1 MSVFSMEQLGLTEA
15 QREAAGELTQLG
27 RVAAQYR
34 DGYTVLTATGERS
47 AVVAGRLRHEST
59 RPADFPAV
67 GDFVALEYDAEGAA
81 LLWRVLPRHS
91 LLVRQAAGTAGQEQL
106 IAANVDTVFI
116 CMALNSDYNLRR
128 LERYL
133 SLVWSSGATP
143 VVVLTKADVCEDVEG
158 KMAEVSFCACGAK
171 VLCVSALAGD
181 GVEALQAYLGAGKTA
196 AFIGSSGVGK
206 STLINRLLEK
216 GALTTAALRKDGKGR
231 HTTTRRE
238 MLLLPGGGIVIDT
251 PGMRELALESGD
263 LSAAFADIE
272 VLAGACRFAD
282 CRHDK
287 EPGCAVRQAAAEG
300 LLPEERLKSWRKL
313 RQELLYAELDSRRLE
328 EAKMAVMF
336 ADVGGRKNA
345 RRMMQEASKRRR
357 F

>member
-1 MSVFSMEQLGLTEA
+1 MLA
-15 QREAAGELTQLG
+15 QKRILLVIGGGIAAYKALELIRLLRG
-27 RVAAQYR
+27 AGAAV
-34 DGYTVLTATGERS
+34 TPVLTR
-47 AVVAGRLRHEST
+47 AGSE
-59 RPADFPAV
+59 
-67 GDFVALEYDAEGAA
+67 FVT
-81 LLWRVLPRHS
+81 P
-91 LLVRQAAGTAGQEQL
+91 
-106 IAANVDTVFI
+106 
-116 CMALNSDYNLRR
+116 
-128 LERYL
+128 L
-133 SLVWSSGATP
+133 S
-143 VVVLTKADVCEDVEG
+143 
-158 KMAEVSFCACGAK
+158 
-171 VLCVSALAGD
+171 VSALAGD

-272 VLAGACRFAD
+272 ALAGSCRFAD

-287 EPGCAVRQAAAEG
+287 EPGCAVRQAAEEG

-345 RRMMQEASKRRR
+345 RRLMQEASKKRR

>member
-1 MSVFSMEQLGLTEA
+1 MSVFSMEQLGLTET
-15 QREAAGELTQLG
+15 QYQAAGGLTQIG

-34 DGYTVLTATGERS
+34 DGYTVLTATGALA
-47 AVVAGRLRHEST
+47 AVVAGRLRHAAT

-91 LLVRQAAGTAGQEQL
+91 VLVRQAAGTAGQEQL

-143 VVVLTKADVCEDVEG
+143 VAVLTKADVCEDMEE
-158 KMAEVSFCACGAK
+158 KMAEASLCACGAK
-171 VLCVSALAGD
+171 VLCVSALEGD

-206 STLINRLLEK
+206 STLI
-216 GALTTAALRKDGKGR
+216 G
-231 HTTTRRE
+231 
-238 MLLLPGGGIVIDT
+238 
-251 PGMRELALESGD
+251 S
-263 LSAAFADIE
+263 
-272 VLAGACRFAD
+272 
-282 CRHDK
+282 
-287 EPGCAVRQAAAEG
+287 
-300 LLPEERLKSWRKL
+300 
-313 RQELLYAELDSRRLE
+313 
-328 EAKMAVMF
+328 
-336 ADVGGRKNA
+336 GGRF
-345 RRMMQEASKRRR
+345 S
-357 F
+357 